1 MFLPKKKKK
10 KNRSLEL
17 FQISRQISFSSSKD
31 KIRRGWKKNFEFTK
45 FLKREKFE
53 NFVGIRLIRVRDER
67 EGNERE
73 KKKRKER
80 GRTKGGVSFG
90 KRKKRRFGKK
100 EKKKKKKQSE
110 KQRSVEGRAAMC
122 VKHARIYLLLVDQ
135 PTAWPRKNAGQR
147 QRFVGRVS
155 RNVDE
160 SASCCSPKIYSSQVR
175 RRARL

>member
-1 MFLPKKKKK
+1 MKGK
-10 KNRSLEL
+10 E
-17 FQISRQISFSSSKD
+17 
-31 KIRRGWKKNFEFTK
+31 T
-45 FLKREKFE
+45 
-53 NFVGIRLIRVRDER
+53 
-67 EGNERE
+67 RE

-100 EKKKKKKQSE
+100 EKKKQSE

>member
-1 MFLPKKKKK
+1 MKGK
-10 KNRSLEL
+10 E
-17 FQISRQISFSSSKD
+17 
-31 KIRRGWKKNFEFTK
+31 T
-45 FLKREKFE
+45 
-53 NFVGIRLIRVRDER
+53 
-67 EGNERE
+67 RE

-147 QRFVGRVS
+147 QRFVGKVS

>member
-73 KKKRKER
+73 KKKERNAAVRKVAFRLVNE
-80 GRTKGGVSFG
+80 
-90 KRKKRRFGKK
+90 KRDDS
-100 EKKKKKKQSE
+100 EKKKKKRKKNRVKS
-110 KQRSVEGRAAMC
+110 SAA
-122 VKHARIYLLLVDQ
+122 
-135 PTAWPRKNAGQR
+135 
-147 QRFVGRVS
+147 
-155 RNVDE
+155 
-160 SASCCSPKIYSSQVR
+160 
-175 RRARL
+175 

>member
-1 MFLPKKKKK
+1 MKIGNKINSMRKGKETGKK
-10 KNRSLEL
+10 
-17 FQISRQISFSSSKD
+17 
-31 KIRRGWKKNFEFTK
+31 
-45 FLKREKFE
+45 
-53 NFVGIRLIRVRDER
+53 
-67 EGNERE
+67 RE
-73 KKKRKER
+73 KKKRKKER
-80 GRTKGGVSFG
+80 W
-90 KRKKRRFGKK
+90 RRFVL
-100 EKKKKKKQSE
+100 ETKKKKKKKKSQSE

>member
-73 KKKRKER
+73 KKKKER
-80 GRTKGGVSFG
+80 NAAVRKVAFRLVNE
-90 KRKKRRFGKK
+90 KRDDS
-100 EKKKKKKQSE
+100 EKKKKKRKKNRVKS
-110 KQRSVEGRAAMC
+110 SAA
-122 VKHARIYLLLVDQ
+122 
-135 PTAWPRKNAGQR
+135 
-147 QRFVGRVS
+147 
-155 RNVDE
+155 
-160 SASCCSPKIYSSQVR
+160 
-175 RRARL
+175 